1 MVFVTYILGLA
12 NGQYYVGSTSN
23 LERRLEE
30 HKNGRDNFTKKFLPV
45 RLLYFEEY
53 SSRGEAWK
61 REKQLHGW
69 SRIKKE
75 KLISGEWKSLEESL
89 P

>member
-1 MVFVTYILGLA
+1 MSYAIYILGLS

-23 LERRLEE
+23 LKRRLVE
-30 HKNGRDNFTKKFLPV
+30 HENGRDNFTKKYLPV
-45 RLLYFEEY
+45 KLLYYEEY
-53 SSRGEAWK
+53 PSREEAWK

-75 KLISGEWKSLEESL
+75 KLISGEWKGPDWRL